1 MSTAW
6 DCFRRSSDWVAH
18 PVQAVRRRIKKNKK
32 IIFLAGIFPGS
43 PLIMQF
49 IKTAKNYQD
58 QGISC
63 PPSLFALEAED
74 DLNGRLCPAQKQGR
88 YAQKP

>member
-1 MSTAW
+1 
-6 DCFRRSSDWVAH
+6 
-18 PVQAVRRRIKKNKK
+18 
-32 IIFLAGIFPGS
+32 
-43 PLIMQF
+43 MQF

-63 PPSLFALEAED
+63 PPSPFAWEAED